1 MKVFITGPMTG
12 LPDYNRD
19 SFDKAAKTIEALGH
33 IPLNPYRQDFVDTK
47 RTWGEC
53 MLASLLLLLEADA
66 ILALEGAENS
76 TGSGIERVFAA
87 RMDLPA
93 VTYRTL
99 ANMPASADQP
109 STPAH
114 IKLTRYQQHCLA
126 RERA

>member
-1 MKVFITGPMTG
+1 MFITGPMTG

-99 ANMPASADQP
+99 ANMPASANQP
-109 STPAH
+109 GTPAH